1 MKWNW
6 GAKLILVFGIF
17 VVAMTALV
25 VMSMKQKIQLVTKDY
40 YRDELR
46 YQQVIDAASL
56 ANKLSAQIE
65 ITKLD
70 SFIRIQLPQE
80 MAGTSVQGEILFYYI
95 SDAAK
100 DRHWQLQTNTAAQ
113 QLIPLDKLLPGN
125 YAVKI
130 NWTHNNLQYY
140 TEQSLIL

>member
-6 GAKLILVFGIF
+6 GTKLILVFGFF
-17 VVAMTALV
+17 VVAMTVLV
-25 VMSMKQKIQLVTKDY
+25 VMSMKQKIQLVAKDY

-56 ANKLSAQIE
+56 ANKLSTKVE
-65 ITKLD
+65 IIKQG

-80 MAGTSVQGEILFYYI
+80 MAGTAVQGEILFYYI

-100 DRHWQLQTNTAAQ
+100 DRHLQLQTNAAAA
-113 QLIPLDKLLPGN
+113 QLIPLDKLLPGS
-125 YAVKI
+125 YTVKI